1 MKTRHYL
8 KSFYKGRRGERGAT
22 AVEFA
27 LVAPVFLMFMLGIV
41 DLGRFFWVKSLM
53 EYSVG
58 QTARYAMV
66 NPSTSQA
73 ALEQYASDE
82 ISTLMTGITFSADAP
97 NTDTEIGLNAD
108 GTKKY
113 TVTHRTIKAT
123 YTFSFMM
130 PLVTI
135 ADVELLSA
143 TRTPV
148 NE

>member
-1 MKTRHYL
+1 MKTRRYL
-8 KSFYKGRRGERGAT
+8 KSFYKSRRGERGAT

-27 LVAPVFLMFMLGIV
+27 LVAPVFLMFMLGII
-41 DLGRFFWVKSLM
+41 DLGRLFWVKSLM

-58 QTARYAMV
+58 QTARFAMV

-73 ALEQYASDE
+73 ALEQYATDE
-82 ISTLMTGITFSADAP
+82 ISTLMTGITFVADAAG
-97 NTDTEIGLNAD
+97 TDVETGLNAD
-108 GTKKY
+108 GTTNY
-113 TVTHRTIKAT
+113 TVTHRTITAT

-130 PLVTI
+130 PLVAI
-135 ADVELLSA
+135 DDLDLSSS